1 MIFIKND
8 AYLKSDTSVNGD
20 ERYTPYYAVEPILE
34 FLPSPQPN
42 CKIWCPFDED
52 WSAFVQCLRGA
63 GYTVINSSLR
73 SGQDFFSY
81 EPPAWDVLIS
91 NPPFSKK
98 DAVLKRAYEL
108 GKPFALLLPANS
120 IQGKSRFRI
129 FQNDIQMLCFDSR
142 IGFHDK
148 QHMNTPVE
156 GCCFGSAYF
165 CRNFLPS
172 KLELRELHKF
182 NKPLNAG

>member
-1 MIFIKND
+1 MKND
-8 AYLKSDTSVNGD
+8 AYLKSDTSVAGD
-20 ERYTPYYAVEPILE
+20 ERYTPYYAVMPILE
-34 FLPSPQPN
+34 FLPPPQLDY
-42 CKIWCPFDED
+42 KVWCPFDEN
-52 WSAFVQCLRGA
+52 WSAFVKCLHNA

-73 SGQDFFSY
+73 DGQDFFSY
-81 EPPAWDVLIS
+81 EPPEWNVLIS

-120 IQGKSRFRI
+120 IQGKSRFKI
-129 FQNDIQMLCFDSR
+129 FNNDIQMLCFDGR

-148 QHMNTPVE
+148 QHMDMPVE

-182 NKPLNAG
+182 DQPLIAS